1 MTKFKTGDRV
11 KHTTPDY
18 WQLGNPTG
26 TIVSVTEPSDP
37 ERIYVT
43 VYEVEVDGDTSY
55 GPWKHREKD
64 LVSVWEAQE
73 APYDEVR
80 GLIEAIRN
88 SRPRQSNEITTA
100 GLIRGLRDAGIRFIR
115 EA

>member
-1 MTKFKTGDRV
+1 
-11 KHTTPDY
+11 
-18 WQLGNPTG
+18 
-26 TIVSVTEPSDP
+26 
-37 ERIYVT
+37 
-43 VYEVEVDGDTSY
+43 VDGDTSY

-73 APYDEVR
+73 APYNEVL

-100 GLIRGLRDAGIRFIR
+100 GLTRGLRDAGIRFIR

>member
-1 MTKFKTGDRV
+1 MTKLKTGDRV

-26 TIVSVTEPSDP
+26 TIVSVTEPTSSGGLA
-37 ERIYVT
+37 

-64 LVSVWEAQE
+64 LVAVSEAQE
-73 APYDEVR
+73 APYNEVL

-88 SRPRQSNEITTA
+88 FRPRHSEEITTA